1 MNKILMAGIGGVIV
15 IGLFILAY
23 QLTSPSR
30 PAPENTSPT
39 TPGVGLPT
47 ASSVAQPVSSTS
59 SPATMSVAGSDGSVI
74 QTNNFLADPT
84 TTRYPLDSD
93 FYYLNGSAA
102 GGASGAATPAAP
114 FSIGYIRST
123 QYFNVTLLQ
132 EPIGP
137 VRTEMEQYLMG
148 KLGLTQSQMCQL
160 NYSVGVPNFVNTQF
174 SGMNLGFSFC
184 PGATKLPQ

>member
-1 MNKILMAGIGGVIV
+1 MKKILIAGIGGVIV
-15 IGLFILAY
+15 IGLLILAY
-23 QLTSPSR
+23 QLTSTSS
-30 PAPENTSPT
+30 PAPETTSPST
-39 TPGVGLPT
+39 QGVELPT
-47 ASSVAQPVSSTS
+47 ASSVVQPVSGTSSSTS
-59 SPATMSVAGSDGSVI
+59 LSVAGADGSVI

-84 TTRYPLDSD
+84 TVQYPLDPD
-93 FYYLNGSAA
+93 FYYFNSSAA
-102 GGASGAATPAAP
+102 GGTPSATTPAEP

-160 NYSVGVPNFVNTQF
+160 NYSVGVPNYVNTQF